1 MWVFLKYNDNMEIE
15 RKWLIDKNN
24 IPFNLNDY
32 ESFDI
37 NQAYISFSPT
47 IRIRRIVNKNEYVLT
62 IKSKSKD
69 DISREEYEINI
80 NEKEYEELIQ
90 KKEGIVISKTRYKVP
105 FDSHILEIDIFH
117 DDYEG
122 LAYLEIEFDSIEEA
136 NAYTGPSWVIKEVT
150 HDHMYSNSSLAKK
163 KFIL

>member
-1 MWVFLKYNDNMEIE
+1 MEIE

-32 ESFDI
+32 EHLDI
-37 NQAYISFSPT
+37 KQAYISFSPI
-47 IRIRRIVNKNEYVLT
+47 IRIRKIVNKNEFILT

-80 NEKEYEELIQ
+80 SEKEYKELLE
-90 KKEGIVISKTRYKVP
+90 KKEGLIISKTRYKIP
-105 FDSHILEIDIFH
+105 IDSYILEIDIFH

-136 NAYTGPSWVIKEVT
+136 NAYSSPLWVIKEVSR
-150 HDHMYSNSSLAKK
+150 DHMYSNSSLAKE
-163 KFIL
+163 KFIV